1 MPHKKELETR
11 CINTIRFLA
20 ADAIEKAKSG
30 HPGMP
35 LGAAAAAFTLWTR
48 HLKHSPENPQ
58 WSDRDRFVLSS
69 GHASMLLYAL
79 LHLTGYDLTLDDI
92 KNFRQWGSLTPG
104 HSS

>member
-1 MPHKKELETR
+1 MSVKQELENK

-35 LGAAAAAFTLWTR
+35 LGAAAAAYTLWTK
-48 HLKHSPENPQ
+48 HLKHNPQNPQ
-58 WSDRDRFVLSS
+58 WPDRDRFVLSA

-79 LHLTGYDLTLDDI
+79 LHLTVQQL
-92 KNFRQWGSLTPG
+92 
-104 HSS
+104 